1 MTDPLRRACAALTS
15 LPPTRT
21 RAEAVRRHGAVAVWD
36 RLAGYHPDLDPD
48 RVLEHA
54 TGIGWRL
61 LIPGDPDWP
70 ATLDGPGGPVG
81 LWVSGEG
88 NPRSL
93 LSRAVT
99 ILSAKAGSAY
109 GRTVAVDLA
118 HDLTTPAPGGAVTI
132 VAFAGESIAQT
143 AALASA
149 ARAHT
154 AVAVL
159 DTPTRIDT
167 HDRHLLRD
175 VTAPGTLLGAV
186 AARGAVVSPTA
197 PGALTI
203 PQRVRA
209 RIDLL
214 AALAPATLLIEAGAN
229 DEVPLA
235 VAFAAHFRLRRPVFA
250 VPGPI
255 TSPLSA
261 GPLTLLRDGAARI
274 ATSGDDLR
282 PALTP
287 NCHQPGDAPPPPGP
301 R

>member
-15 LPPTRT
+15 LPPNRD

-36 RLAGYHPDLDPD
+36 RLAGYHRTLGPDG
-48 RVLEHA
+48 VLEHA
-54 TGIGWRL
+54 TRIGWRL
-61 LIPGDPDWP
+61 LIPGDSDWP
-70 ATLDGPGGPVG
+70 ATLDVPGGPVG
-81 LWVSGEG
+81 LWASGEG

-109 GRTVAVDLA
+109 GRTVAVDLT
-118 HDLTTPAPGGAVTI
+118 HDLTTPDQGGAVTI
-132 VAFAGESIAQT
+132 VAFAGESTAQT
-143 AALASA
+143 AALTSA

-186 AARGAVVSPTA
+186 AARGAVLSPAA
-197 PGALTI
+197 PGALTL

-214 AALAPATLLIEAGAN
+214 AALAPVTVLIEAGPD

-235 VAFAAHFRLRRPVFA
+235 VAFAAHYRHRRPLFA
-250 VPGPI
+250 VPGPV
-255 TSPLSA
+255 TSSLSA
-261 GPLTLLRDGAARI
+261 GPLTLLREGTARI
-274 ATSGDDLR
+274 VTSGDDLR

-287 NCHQPGDAPPPPGP
+287 HCHRPGDAPPPPGP